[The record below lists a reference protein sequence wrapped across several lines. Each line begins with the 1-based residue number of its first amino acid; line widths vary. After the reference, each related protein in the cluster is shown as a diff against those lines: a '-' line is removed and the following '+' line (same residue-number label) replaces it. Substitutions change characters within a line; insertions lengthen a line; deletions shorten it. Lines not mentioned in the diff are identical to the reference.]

1 MTAAISN
8 LSLHASDW
16 WTIGT
21 AAVCGVACGVP
32 GVYLVLRRMSM
43 LGDAISH
50 AILPGLAAAF
60 LFFGTRDVLA
70 MLAGAMATGMLTAW
84 LSAGVARLGKVP
96 EDAAMGVVFTS
107 LFALGVLL
115 ITLGSRNVDLDPGCV
130 LYGLI
135 DAVALDTRDVLGVA
149 VPRSFLILSVFAVLN
164 VSLVGV
170 FYKELKI
177 VSFDSALASAL
188 GFRSGVVH
196 YTLLAMIA
204 ATCVASFE
212 AVGSILVVAMLIV
225 PGATA
230 YLLTDRLSRMLVIAA
245 VVACVAAFAGHLLA
259 LATGAAVA
267 GAVSVALGGL
277 FAGAALFSPRYGVV
291 ARALRRAALAL
302 RIRREDALANL
313 YRAHEGRAAET
324 RRAPGLLDHVAAW
337 ALRRQGLVVA
347 KDGVSALT
355 DAGLARARTLIRSH
369 RLWETYLAERV
380 GLPADHLHDPAHR
393 VEHFITDE
401 LRGELAGDVGT
412 DVDPQGREIP
422 PDRRAEGEP

>member
-1 MTAAISN
+1 MMLAQSIFA
-8 LSLHASDW
+8 ASDW
-16 WTIGT
+16 WTIAT

-60 LFFGTRDVLA
+60 LFFGTRDVFT
-70 MLAGAMATGMLTAW
+70 MLAGAMITGMLTAW

-135 DAVALDTRDVLGVA
+135 DAVALDMRDVLGIWM
-149 VPRSFLILSVFAVLN
+149 PRSFIVLGVFAVLN
-164 VSLVGV
+164 ITLVAV

-188 GFRSGVVH
+188 GLRSGLVH
-196 YTLLAMIA
+196 YGLLAMIA

-245 VVACVAAFAGHLLA
+245 AVACGAAVVGQLLA
-259 LATGAAVA
+259 VRTGAAVA
-267 GAVSVALGGL
+267 GCVSVALGL
-277 FAGAALFSPRYGVV
+277 FFAGAVVFSPRYGV
-291 ARALRRAALAL
+291 AAKAIRRGGLAL
-302 RIRREDALANL
+302 RIRREDLLANL
-313 YRAHEGRAAET
+313 YRASEGRAPERAT
-324 RRAPGLLDHVAAW
+324 RRPGVLDRLAAW
-337 ALRRQGLVVA
+337 VLRRQGLIVA
-347 KDGVSALT
+347 KDGVNALT
-355 DAGLARARTLIRSH
+355 QAGLARARTLIRSH

-401 LRGELAGDVGT
+401 LRGQLAGDVAT

-422 PDRRAEGEP
+422 PDRRADGA